1 MKKVLDKLSSGL
13 IKFSSVVLIIVAI
26 VMVVNILLRA
36 ILKQPIAGTM
46 EIVQYGML
54 ICIVLAL
61 SRTGFEGRHIRVTV
75 FLDRFPVKVRAGFQ
89 LLEMLVS
96 AVVFGWLAIYYIG
109 FIPEALVS
117 GLVTDI
123 YRLPYYFVYI
133 IVALGMIFAAAMFLY
148 HAIVSLKPFFKK
160 NSGNTEAA

>member
-36 ILKQPIAGTM
+36 ILKQPIAGRM

-89 LLEMLVS
+89 FVEMLVS
-96 AVVFGWLAIYYIG
+96 AVVFGWLAIIIWVYSG
-109 FIPEALVS
+109 ALS
-117 GLVTDI
+117 ARMARTFTGLPITLSIYPCARPDI
-123 YRLPYYFVYI
+123 LLRQCSSI
-133 IVALGMIFAAAMFLY
+133 M
-148 HAIVSLKPFFKK
+148 HSLLKAFFKK
-160 NSGNTEAA
+160 KQRNTEAA